1 MRKQV
6 FGRHLKRDT
15 NERKALFKGLASS
28 LVMHERIETTE
39 EKAKSIKGLVEKMVT
54 RANKDNSVQAR
65 LILQAYLTNDAL
77 AKMFSDI
84 APRFINRP
92 GGYTRIVKIGNRFSD
107 DASMVIMEWVEKNN
121 VEKKVVLKQ
130 TKTLVKKDKK
140 VVSAPGVV
148 KEVKVKKPA
157 AKKTIKK
164 EVKK

>member
-28 LVMHERIETTE
+28 LVMHERIETTQ
-39 EKAKSIKGLVEKMVT
+39 EKAKAIKGHVEKMVT
-54 RANKDNSVQAR
+54 RANKSNSIQAR
-65 LILQAYLTNDAL
+65 LLLQAYLTNDAL

-92 GGYTRIVKIGNRFSD
+92 GGYIRIVKIGNRFSD

-121 VEKKVVLKQ
+121 VEKKIAEKATGSV
-130 TKTLVKKDKK
+130 VKKEKKIIASPKITIAKTVKKTVAKKSVKK
-140 VVSAPGVV
+140 VET
-148 KEVKVKKPA
+148 K
-157 AKKTIKK
+157 
-164 EVKK
+164 